1 MVYWQTV
8 TLASDRKLC
17 VVCSKN
23 YPSDLTTCPEDGNM
37 LMVEA
42 ESGTRASRLGHVIG
56 NYRLLGVLGEGG
68 VGTVYEAEHVRL
80 GRRVALKL
88 LHPDVV
94 DDEVVTRFFNEAR
107 AVNEIRH
114 ANIIEVED
122 FVTTPT
128 GEHYLLME
136 LLKGEDLRA
145 VMNRDGR
152 LEPERVSAIG
162 QQIASALGAVHQV
175 NIVHRDLKPDNVFV
189 LLRDGKEMSKLLDFG
204 VAKFI
209 EDGTGLTRDGMTMG
223 TPSYMA
229 PEQIITGQEVGTSSD
244 IYALGVLMYELLTGV
259 TPFNGSSVAA
269 ILRAHVSEAVVP
281 PSMRRGEPIP
291 AVLEAAVMKCL
302 EKEIEDRFATADEL
316 AAALRADQPVELSG
330 RFETRAAQ
338 SGRHAKQSMSM
349 SSRAASEPPADRRS
363 VARRPRRILQLVPAF
378 AMAVAAAVIHFWPH
392 TEPATADAA
401 TTPRIESATRAAPEP
416 ANRAAPEPTPS
427 APAEA
432 QLSLTS
438 KPVGAELFRGAKREP
453 LGKAPQ
459 TIVLP
464 MSSEPVELTARF
476 ADGREVT
483 ETIVPD
489 APRRELV
496 FEKPRAAEAG
506 TKPTEAVTKPPA
518 PTPPSPVPP
527 DRDATLDPFR

>member
-1 MVYWQTV
+1 MVYWQPA

-42 ESGTRASRLGHVIG
+42 DGGARASRLGHVIG

-94 DDEVVTRFFNEAR
+94 DAEVVTRFFNEAR

-145 VMNRDGR
+145 VMNREGR
-152 LEPERVSAIG
+152 LEPARVSAIG
-162 QQIASALGAVHQV
+162 QQIASALGAVHLV
-175 NIVHRDLKPDNVFV
+175 HIVHRDLKPDNVFV
-189 LLRDGKEMSKLLDFG
+189 LQRDGKEMSKLLDFG
-204 VAKFI
+204 VAKFT

-223 TPSYMA
+223 TPQYMA

-244 IYALGVLMYELLTGV
+244 IYSLGVLMYELLTGV
-259 TPFNGSSVAA
+259 TPFSGSSVAA

-281 PSMRRGEPIP
+281 PSIRRGEPIP
-291 AVLEAAVMKCL
+291 VVLEAAVMKCL

-316 AAALRADQPVELSG
+316 AEALRADQPVELSG

-338 SGRHAKQSMSM
+338 SGRQARMSG
-349 SSRAASEPPADRRS
+349 RAASEPPVDRPTA
-363 VARRPRRILQLVPAF
+363 ARRPRRIVQLVPAF

-392 TEPATADAA
+392 SEPAAA
-401 TTPRIESATRAAPEP
+401 SAANAPVTVPRAEP
-416 ANRAAPEPTPS
+416 ANRAPPAPPPS
-427 APAEA
+427 APAEI

-438 KPVGAELFRGAKREP
+438 KPVGAELFRGPKREP

-459 TIVLP
+459 TIALP
-464 MSSEPVELTARF
+464 MSREPVELIARF

-496 FEKPRAAEAG
+496 FEKPR
-506 TKPTEAVTKPPA
+506 TTEAVTKPTEA
-518 PTPPSPVPP
+518 ATKPTELPPKSPVPHE
-527 DRDATLDPFR
+527 DRDSTLDPFQ